1 MNDVGSSK
9 DVWHGNS
16 QKQRKNTTVDIKKYK
31 NKVLEL
37 SGMADTIQVS
47 TPLPDYFNCS
57 NSLEIY
63 TTISY
68 SIIQDKGYIYGSR
81 QSY

>member
-16 QKQRKNTTVDIKKYK
+16 WKQRKNTTVDIKKYK

-37 SGMADTIQVS
+37 SGMADTI
-47 TPLPDYFNCS
+47 
-57 NSLEIY
+57 
-63 TTISY
+63 
-68 SIIQDKGYIYGSR
+68 
-81 QSY
+81 